1 MYSVLLCLTA
11 SSKKLYNE
19 IDIFTF
25 IKSKLV
31 NGTTLMA
38 NASNFNKNHV
48 KLCKLAFTAVI
59 NCSIFICKLRHLI
72 ERGKMFAVIKWC
84 SLQNGYVN
92 VLPKILNAIGL

>member
-25 IKSKLV
+25 IKLKLV

-59 NCSIFICKLRHLI
+59 NCSIFICKLGHLI
-72 ERGKMFAVIKWC
+72 ERGKMFAVIKK
-84 SLQNGYVN
+84 V
-92 VLPKILNAIGL
+92 